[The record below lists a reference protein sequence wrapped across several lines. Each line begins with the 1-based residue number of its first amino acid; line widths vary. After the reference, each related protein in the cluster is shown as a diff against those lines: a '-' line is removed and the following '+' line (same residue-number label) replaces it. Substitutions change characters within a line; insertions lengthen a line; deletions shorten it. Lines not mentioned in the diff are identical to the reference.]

1 VQPDATITATPFVY
15 LTFSPGSVVPRPSAV
30 NVGRSRSPTPGSPQP
45 QDVTTI
51 LSSLSANDPSESWL
65 IVTHIGKDC
74 PKQMQSTATTV
85 NARRVGLPGRLRI
98 L

>member
-51 LSSLSANDPSESWL
+51 LSSLSANDTSESWL
-65 IVTHIGKDC
+65 IVTPSPGCRI
-74 PKQMQSTATTV
+74 TTTTQ
-85 NARRVGLPGRLRI
+85 RPHDR
-98 L
+98 